1 MQQLKKILVSVT
13 FIFVCNVC
21 LCQEFKPFTPLTAD
35 SLATGNYKDVLSSF
49 FQLAFN
55 NLIGSNKELKFTS
68 NPFAVM
74 AKMNPALMVDT
85 NYYKYRN
92 LRKLNFSFAGRLDTS
107 YRFNGFTSSVNYAII
122 NKRDITVSRAFLI
135 SAYNSNGE
143 FNRLNDS
150 FNQYI
155 ATIADAD
162 SRKNVRKIYTSVF
175 TDSSTVNFDDLDTA
189 AQHLIIKLAK
199 QSNATHFLNLI
210 QLNPSTNIRA
220 ASQQSF
226 DSLKKLFQNKLLW
239 TVGIADTTYQD
250 QFMFSNIVI
259 SSQLLKGVIDPGRAS
274 NVELNIKTNVNFAD
288 DTATTG
294 RGLKRSIFTFEPG
307 LNWVLKSKFNQQS
320 LVEFQ
325 FSGSYNHILKG
336 MYTNEKKD
344 NLTFNGTIRVRIM
357 NDIWIPLEF
366 KYDPRNGNVLGFIN
380 VKANF
385 NALSKTMKSL

>member
-1 MQQLKKILVSVT
+1 MPQLKKIWVPVI

-21 LCQEFKPFTPLTAD
+21 TGQQLKPFTPLTAD

-55 NLIGSNKELKFTS
+55 NLTGAKKELKFTS

-122 NKRDITVSRAFLI
+122 NKRDITVSRAFLT

-150 FNQYI
+150 FNGYI

-162 SRKNVRKIYTSVF
+162 EKKKMRKIYTSIF
-175 TDSSTVNFDDLDTA
+175 TDSSTVNFDDLDTS
-189 AQHLIIKLAK
+189 AQHLIIRLAK
-199 QSNATHFLNLI
+199 QSNANHFLNLI
-210 QLNPSTNIRA
+210 QLDPSTNIRA

-226 DSLKKLFQNKLLW
+226 DSLKKIFQNKLLW
-239 TVGIADTTYQD
+239 TAGIADTTYQD

-259 SSQLLKGVIDPGRAS
+259 SSQLLKGIIDPGRAS
-274 NVELNIKTNVNFAD
+274 NVELNIRTNVNFAD
-288 DTATTG
+288 DTATAG
-294 RGLKRSIFTFEPG
+294 RDLKRSIFTFEPG

-325 FSGSYNHILKG
+325 FSGSYNHIFKG
-336 MYTNEKKD
+336 IYSNEKKD
-344 NLTFNGTIRVRIM
+344 NLTFNGIVRVRIM
-357 NDIWIPLEF
+357 NDIWIPLEI
-366 KYDPRNGNVLGFIN
+366 KYDPGNGNVLGFMN

-385 NALSKTMKSL
+385 NALSKAMKSL